1 MFNKCSKLENIL
13 STFRTDKVTDMSYMF
28 NEFFNLKNIDLSQF
42 NADNV
47 KNMPFMFKQCKKI
60 KTFNLSLFKIKDEE
74 ADINYIFDLFV
85 VNVI

>member
-1 MFNKCSKLENIL
+1 M
-13 STFRTDKVTDMSYMF
+13 
-28 NEFFNLKNIDLSQF
+28 KNIDLSQF
-42 NADNV
+42 NTDNV

-74 ADINYIFDLFV
+74 TDINYIFDLFV